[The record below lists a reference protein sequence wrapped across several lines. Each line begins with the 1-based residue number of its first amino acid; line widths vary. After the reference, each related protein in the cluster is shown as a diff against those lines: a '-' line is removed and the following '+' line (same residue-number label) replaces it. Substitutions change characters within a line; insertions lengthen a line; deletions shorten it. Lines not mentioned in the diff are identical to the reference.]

1 MTDKKLF
8 VYNRHKENKSI
19 LLLYFLGKWLKK
31 KKDLFLLKIFLNKTE
46 FLVFKVLFVKK
57 LFKQIKLNLKK

>member
-1 MTDKKLF
+1 M
-8 VYNRHKENKSI
+8 I
-19 LLLYFLGKWLKK
+19 KK